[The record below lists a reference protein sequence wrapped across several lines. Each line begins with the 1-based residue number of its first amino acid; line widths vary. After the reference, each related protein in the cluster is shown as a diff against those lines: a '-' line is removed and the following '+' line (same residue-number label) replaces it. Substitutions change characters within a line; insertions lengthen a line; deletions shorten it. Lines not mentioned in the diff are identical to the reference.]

1 MNATQTK
8 LVSSFVAF
16 IEAGESFGV
25 QMKAYAEKHDLTPD
39 LLQSLADVV
48 AVKFDCYVKVTNRG
62 SVGFYQDAEGK
73 VRHDAARKCWQRNV
87 GVWIKPESKPAT
99 RKQVDKVQATATRL
113 QKQLNKKEL
122 ARLIKLLSE

>member
-1 MNATQTK
+1 MNAIQNK

-16 IEAGESFGV
+16 IEAGESFGT
-25 QMKAYAEKHDLTPD
+25 QMKAYAEKHDLTPE

-48 AVKFDCYVKVTNRG
+48 AGKFDCYVKVTNRG

-87 GVWIKPESKPAT
+87 GVWLKSDKPT
-99 RKQVDKVQATATRL
+99 VRKQIDKVQATATRL